1 MTLAQMMAVFNSEER
16 NNITPPLWEST
27 DIKRWFNEAEQE
39 AAVRGNLIFDT
50 DSATLAADTTAVSLD
65 AGIYEVERVFLSVSG
80 GTPFEVTPT
89 DRREQDR
96 LSSNWRTTTGRPTQ
110 FIHDD
115 TRLVFNRIA
124 DAAYTVSIEGFR
136 LPASDMAADA
146 DTPEIARIHHS
157 KLIEWVRYR
166 AYSIPDNDNTRDAK
180 KAEIALGLFEDYFG
194 PRPQANESRARNANR
209 PHRVKAWI

>member
-50 DSATLAADTTAVSLD
+50 DSATLAADATSVALD
-65 AGIYEVERVFLSVSG
+65 AGIYDVERVFLSVSG
-80 GTPFEVTPT
+80 GTPFEITPT

-96 LSSNWRTTTGRPTQ
+96 ISSNWRTTTGQPTQ

-136 LPASDMAADA
+136 LPAADMVADA

-166 AYSIPDNDNTRDAK
+166 AYSIPDNDRQDNQ
-180 KAEIALGLFEDYFG
+180 KAATALAVFTDYFG
-194 PRPQANESRARNANR
+194 PRPPANESRARNANR